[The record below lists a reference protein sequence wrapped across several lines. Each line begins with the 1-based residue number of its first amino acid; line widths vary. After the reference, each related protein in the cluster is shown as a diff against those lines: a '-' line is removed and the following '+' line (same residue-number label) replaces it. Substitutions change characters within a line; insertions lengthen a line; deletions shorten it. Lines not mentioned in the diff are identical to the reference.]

1 MATSIVSEPNS
12 RIGIVKGLCLAL
24 LVLSIGFGLTPSVSA
39 DDVTAPLPEDEA
51 IPLPQEEVE
60 PPPQEEAAPPPEAP
74 PLPLHGIEGMGGVF
88 STYSAYLVNSGGDDE
103 IFGLPSVGFAYVHL
117 GHGRHLLAP
126 TITET
131 LFGRLELGYSLN
143 HFDLG
148 DLPSDIRAVTGI
160 NIDQSVNLHNFN
172 ARLLLLKEGAFDQSW
187 LPAITFGAHYKWNT
201 DIDDIDRDLNGT
213 LRTIG
218 IKSDDGVDFT
228 FYASK
233 LITFLPRPVLINL
246 GVRSTKAA
254 HLGLFGFTGTRKWLF
269 EGNFVLLIT
278 DRILLAAEY
287 RQKPSQYNQIP
298 GLVKGE
304 NDWWTICPAF
314 VVNEHLTISG
324 GYGHFGDVLNHS
336 ANGSWGIKAK
346 WEF

>member
-1 MATSIVSEPNS
+1 MKRLYLAPLVLLL
-12 RIGIVKGLCLAL
+12 GLAL
-24 LVLSIGFGLTPSVSA
+24 TTPVSA
-39 DDVTAPLPEDEA
+39 EEVTAPL
-51 IPLPQEEVE
+51 
-60 PPPQEEAAPPPEAP
+60 PQEEAAPPPQEPP

-88 STYSAYLVNSGGDDE
+88 STYSAYLVNSGGADD
-103 IFGLPSVGFAYVHL
+103 IFGLPSAGFAYVHL
-117 GHGRHLLAP
+117 GHGRHLYAP

-143 HFDLG
+143 HLDLG
-148 DLPSDIRAVTGI
+148 DLPSDIRAATGV
-160 NIDQSVNLHNFN
+160 NIDQSVNMHNFN
-172 ARLLLLKEGAFDQSW
+172 ARLLLLKEGAFDQPW

-201 DIDDIDRDLNGT
+201 DIDDIHRDLLALGGGG
-213 LRTIG
+213 LRDIG

-228 FYASK
+228 LYASK
-233 LITFLPRPVLINL
+233 LITFLPRPVLVNL

-254 HLGLFGFTGTRKWLF
+254 HLGLFGFTGKRKWLF
-269 EGNFVLLIT
+269 EGNIVLLIT

-287 RQKPSQYNQIP
+287 RQKPSEYKEIP
-298 GLVKGE
+298 GLVKRE
-304 NDWWTICPAF
+304 DDWWTICPAF

-324 GYGHFGDVLNHS
+324 GYGHFGDVLNHK